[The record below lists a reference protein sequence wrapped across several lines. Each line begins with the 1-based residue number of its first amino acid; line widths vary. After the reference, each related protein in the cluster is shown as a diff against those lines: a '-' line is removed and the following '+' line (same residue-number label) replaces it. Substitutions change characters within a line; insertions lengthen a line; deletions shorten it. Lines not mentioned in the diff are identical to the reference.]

1 MSDRPQP
8 PWATET
14 DGSHRSG
21 SLDRRQ
27 QTPGRLVHTRLN
39 DTINRVKNQLCTMRE
54 LLGITG
60 RLQKC
65 SLVIVNKGR

>member
-14 DGSHRSG
+14 DGSHGSG

-39 DTINRVKNQLCTMRE
+39 DTINRVKNQLCTMQ
-54 LLGITG
+54 GTAG
-60 RLQKC
+60 NNGKTAKMFVGDC
-65 SLVIVNKGR
+65 